1 MQCPRG
7 HDNPAGSRF
16 CLECGQALT
25 LACEACGTALPA
37 GAKFCNA
44 CGAPVG
50 APRHATPAVSPE
62 SYTPRHLAERILTS
76 RSALEGER
84 KPVTVL
90 FCDLV
95 GSTALAVRLGPD
107 AMHGVLN
114 TFFELALAEVHR
126 YEGTVNQFLG
136 DGFMALFGAPL
147 AHEDHARRAAL
158 AALGVARAVGERPLA
173 VEGGGEVSLTVRMG
187 LHTGLVVVGAIG
199 DNLRMDYTAVGD
211 TTHLAARLQQ
221 AAPPGAILLSD
232 ATARLVEAH
241 AALERVGEL
250 ELRGHSG
257 RVTAYRLA
265 GGVSGA
271 GAAAGRRARSPFV
284 GREREMTTLQALFGD
299 AERGQGRIAGI
310 VAEPGLGKSRL
321 LTEFRDGLGDRAL
334 CLEGRCLSYG
344 AAIPYLPIVDLV
356 RGFCG
361 IADVDSPERIADK
374 VGATLAS
381 LGIERGRATY
391 LLQLLGVKVDEHT
404 SSESPDVLAART
416 HDTLRNAWL
425 RSSRQRPLV
434 LLLEDLHWIDRA
446 SEACIGS
453 LADALGGAA
462 VLLAATYRPGH
473 HPPWIERSYATQVA
487 LAPLPRAASLSV
499 VRSLR
504 PEMTEEDARAR
515 LILDKGEGNPF
526 FLEELVHAVTDGDS
540 GRLAVPD
547 SVQGVLAARIDRLPA
562 SAKQTLQVASVLGRQ
577 FPERLLRAVAD
588 APERLDDD
596 LRELTRQEFLHERAE
611 GEERGY
617 VFKHALTQEV
627 AYDSLVVG
635 RRRALH
641 RAAAAGLARL
651 DPERLDDLTP
661 VLAHHYLAAEA
672 WADAVAPARRAAETA
687 RRAGANS
694 EALTRYDD
702 ALRAAERAGLPGVE
716 RRALLEERGGV
727 QAGLGRFEPARG
739 DLEAALALA
748 EGDGDAVAQARLL
761 AALGALWGG
770 HRDYARGIELT
781 RRALELAGPTG
792 DRRAL
797 AETRV
802 QLGVM
807 LLNLARMRESR
818 RELQAAMA
826 LFEAAGDGLGAARAQ
841 EVLAM
846 NLQLSGDADAAI
858 AELDHALTLL
868 REAGDRRTEIPA
880 LVSLGSAFAWTRGFD
895 EGLICLRRGL
905 HLAESLEAR
914 SDEAFMRAAIADFGM
929 GFGEYTVGH
938 REAAAALV
946 IARELGHREWT
957 AYALGA
963 LGRVHA
969 ECGLVDEARRL
980 HDEELVITR
989 QLGGA
994 IWIADAL
1001 GNLGHDLLAA
1011 GELDAA
1017 AQWLEQAV
1025 TAAAEC
1031 AQKAIFPLFD
1041 LGDIALARGAAAAA
1055 LDAVT
1060 RVRAAAPGYRI
1071 LLHDAARIE
1080 AAAWALQGRHADAE
1094 RLLRDVIRA
1103 AERYRLQPTRWRAGV
1118 ALAELLAAR
1127 GRGAEARQEAA
1138 TVVSALEAFAREL
1151 SPATLARSFLER
1163 PLAAR
1168 ARALAPRS

>member
-37 GAKFCNA
+37 SAKFCNA

-50 APRHATPAVSPE
+50 GPRPAAPPASPE

-76 RSALEGER
+76 RGALEGER

-90 FCDLV
+90 FCDVV
-95 GSTALAVRLGPD
+95 GSTALAERLGPD
-107 AMHGVLN
+107 AMHGLLN
-114 TFFELALAEVHR
+114 TFFELALAEIHR

-158 AALGVARAVGERPLA
+158 AALGVARAVGERPLV
-173 VEGGGEVSLTVRMG
+173 VEGGVEVSLTVRMG

-221 AAPPGAILLSD
+221 AAPPGAMLLSD
-232 ATARLVEAH
+232 ATARLVEGH
-241 AALERVGEL
+241 VALERVGEL

-257 RVTAYRLA
+257 RVMAYRLA
-265 GGVSGA
+265 GGA
-271 GAAAGRRARSPFV
+271 PAAGRRAPRSPFV
-284 GREREMTTLQALFGD
+284 GREREMTTLQALFGEV
-299 AERGQGRIAGI
+299 ERGQGRIAGI

-321 LTEFRDGLGDRAL
+321 LAEFRDALGDRAL

-361 IADVDSPERIADK
+361 IADVDPPERIVDK
-374 VGATLAS
+374 VGATLES
-381 LGIERGRATY
+381 LGIERARATY
-391 LLQLLGVKVDEHT
+391 LLQLLGIKMDERG
-404 SSESPDVLAART
+404 SAESPDVLAART

-434 LLLEDLHWIDRA
+434 LLLEDLHWIDGA
-446 SEACIGS
+446 SEACLGS
-453 LADALGGAA
+453 VADALGGAA

-473 HPPWIERSYATQVA
+473 RPSWIDRSYATQIS
-487 LAPLPRAASLSV
+487 LAPLPREASLSV
-499 VRSLR
+499 VRSMR
-504 PEMTEEDARAR
+504 PEMTEGDARAR

-526 FLEELVHAVTDGDS
+526 FLEELVHAVTDGD
-540 GRLAVPD
+540 GERLAVPD

-577 FPERLLRAVAD
+577 FPERVLRAVAD

-627 AYDSLVVG
+627 AYESLVVS

-651 DPERLDDLTP
+651 EPERLDELTP
-661 VLAHHYLAAEA
+661 LLAHHYLAAEA

-702 ALRAAERAGLPGVE
+702 ALRAAERAGLPAAE

-727 QAGLGRFEPARG
+727 QAGLGRFEPARA
-739 DLEAALALA
+739 DLEMALALA
-748 EGDGDAVAQARLL
+748 EGDGDAVAQARVL

-807 LLNLARMRESR
+807 LLNLARMLESR

-858 AELDHALTLL
+858 AELDRALMLL

-880 LVSLGSAFAWTRGFD
+880 LVSLGAAFAWTRGFD
-895 EGLICLRRGL
+895 EGIVCLRRGL

-929 GFGEYTVGH
+929 GFGQYTVGH
-938 REAAAALV
+938 REASAALV

-1017 AQWLEQAV
+1017 AHWLEQAV
-1025 TAAAEC
+1025 AAAAEC
-1031 AQKAIFPLFD
+1031 AQKAIFPLLD
-1041 LGDIALARGAAAAA
+1041 LGDIALARGAASAA
-1055 LDAVT
+1055 LDAVA
-1060 RVRAAAPGYRI
+1060 RGRAAAPGYRI

-1080 AAAWALQGRHADAE
+1080 AAAWALQGRHAEAE

-1118 ALAELLAAR
+1118 ALAEVLAAR
-1127 GRGAEARQEAA
+1127 GRPAEARQEAA
-1138 TVVSALEAFAREL
+1138 VVASALEAFAREL
-1151 SPATLARSFLER
+1151 SPATLAQSFLER
-1163 PLAAR
+1163 PLLAR
-1168 ARALAPRS
+1168 ARTLAGGG